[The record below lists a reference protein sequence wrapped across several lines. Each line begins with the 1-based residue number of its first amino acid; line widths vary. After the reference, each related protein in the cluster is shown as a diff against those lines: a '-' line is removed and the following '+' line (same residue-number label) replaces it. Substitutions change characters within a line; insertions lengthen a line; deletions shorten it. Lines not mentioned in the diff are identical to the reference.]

1 MHERLKLLK
10 NTIIVAIGKFSTQI
24 LTFFLLPIY
33 TAVLSTSEYG
43 EYDLILTLVTFFT
56 PIITLSLDEAVFR
69 FLIDAKSKRK
79 KKYIITQVLLYV
91 LFSLIVSIIIIKVI
105 SIFFTI
111 NNINIIIAYLVS
123 FVLINITNAL
133 VRGIGRIKLYSGL
146 NFFIGILTLILNVFF
161 ILFLKMGM
169 KGLLLS
175 SIISNLLGVI
185 FVFIKLDLK
194 EYISIKKFEKNIMK
208 KMLKYS
214 IPLVPNTLS
223 WTIINFSDRII
234 ITMVLGSAYNGVYSI
249 ANKFPTIINT
259 LYSFFNIAW
268 VESAAKNVTSSYKE
282 KYYNNVYSSIK
293 NLLRG
298 ILLCIMAAMPFA
310 FKILINAN
318 FNDAYNYIPILMIA
332 TYFSN
337 MSTFLGG
344 VFTAYKDTKTIGVT
358 TIVSAIINLVVNI
371 SLIYFIGLYAA
382 AISTLF
388 ATFSVYIYR
397 RIKLKKY
404 LKLEKTRF
412 TILYYCLLA
421 LSIYIYYISN
431 IYLCVL
437 MFLISLVFFYFMNRD
452 NLKLIVINLYNKLK
466 NRSK

>member
-33 TAVLSTSEYG
+33 TAFLSTSEYG

-123 FVLINITNAL
+123 FVLISITNAL

-175 SIISNLLGVI
+175 SIISNILGVI

-282 KYYNNVYSSIK
+282 KYYNNVYISIK

-310 FKILINAN
+310 FRILINEN
-318 FNDAYNYIPILMIA
+318 YNDAYYYIPILMIA

-371 SLIYFIGLYAA
+371 SLIYFVGLYAA

-388 ATFSVYIYR
+388 ATVTVYIYR

-431 IYLCVL
+431 IYLCVI
-437 MFLISLVFFYFMNRD
+437 MFLISLVFFYFMNRE
-452 NLKLIVINLYNKLK
+452 NLKLIIINLFDKLK
-466 NRSK
+466 KK